1 MGDSNP
7 FNKMQWDGKGF
18 KTARDKVNESFD
30 SLIAGA
36 GNQQGMASGMTGG
49 QAGRVAAETYVNA
62 AGQRNQSEAQILGQ
76 EATAEAQFNKE
87 KQQKSAEWE
96 SQQAGP
102 LDFIFNTVI
111 PAATGVASMF
121 FPPAAMGTVGSKL
134 IGGVLGGGN
143 KPTIQNQTTG
153 SPTAPVIPD
162 VSNTSNRQDVQSSS
176 NIKAYDPS
184 LFKFKTKT
192 PLNFIKPF

>member
-7 FNKMQWDGKGF
+7 FNKMTWDGSGF

-62 AGQRNQSEAQILGQ
+62 AGQRNQSEAQILSQ
-76 EATAEAQFNKE
+76 EATAKSQFEKE

-96 SQQAGP
+96 SQHAGP

-121 FPPAAMGTVGSKL
+121 FPPAAIGTVGSKL

-143 KPTIQNQTTG
+143 KGTPTQNQTTG
-153 SPTAPVIPD
+153 SPTAPNID
-162 VSNTSNRQDVQSSS
+162 VSGVLNRQDVQSSS

>member
-7 FNKMQWDGKGF
+7 FNKMTWDGSGF

-49 QAGRVAAETYVNA
+49 QTGRVAAETYVNA

-76 EATAEAQFNKE
+76 EATAKSQFEKE

-121 FPPAAMGTVGSKL
+121 FPPAAIGTVGSKL
-134 IGGVLGGGN
+134 IGGVTGGN
-143 KPTIQNQTTG
+143 NKPVTGNQTTG
-153 SPTAPVIPD
+153 SPTVPQLGM
-162 VSNTSNRQDVQSSS
+162 TSTETRTDVQNSSS
-176 NIKAYDPS
+176 IKAYDPD
-184 LFKFKTKT
+184 LFKFKAKT